1 MTDQG
6 YRDGAGGARY
16 EARTRELDLFDL
28 AAFVWTQKVLAII
41 IAVLVFIPLAVLA
54 WISLKP
60 SYEATSRLLVILD
73 DTDLTPGAAGS
84 GGEFTIDP
92 VMQSEIEILNSDA
105 VRRRAL
111 ERRGVTPTAAD
122 ITAMRRAFS
131 VSRAPNASVLTARYE
146 SGDPVV
152 AAGILNAIVDAY
164 LAYRVDLLIGGAEG
178 GLDERLSAAENEAAR
193 AEETLRNFLNANGIT
208 DFETERNALLQRI
221 SDLEA
226 RRLAAE
232 AEAAQARGFRDSL
245 AQRLGNIP
253 REIALYVENSVTGQL
268 LDLQVRREELLAR
281 YLPDAPPVQA
291 VEREIA
297 ALRSFIEAGG
307 AQGQGQTRTGVN
319 PIWQTLEQ
327 ERLSQDAFA
336 ASQARLAATLASQ
349 LAAARERADALRA
362 LAPEYD
368 RMVRAVQARAE
379 AARLLSIQ
387 AADADARRNA
397 PPGAADAVRVVE
409 RASPPSQASSLRKP
423 AVLAVALLAGGFGV
437 FVALLRGYL
446 VHRRDTTAP
455 APPRRSP
462 PSTPLSGEAGQTR
475 PEARPQTRSAPPEPE
490 PSRRK
495 LPVLARIPEA

>member
-1 MTDQG
+1 MTGQS
-6 YRDGAGGARY
+6 YRGGADGARY
-16 EARTRELDLFDL
+16 DARTRELDLFDL
-28 AAFVWTQKVLAII
+28 AAFVWTQKLLAILVALI
-41 IAVLVFIPLAVLA
+41 VFIPLAVLA

-73 DTDLTPGAAGS
+73 DADLTPGAAGS

-111 ERRGVTPTAAD
+111 ERRGATPTSAD
-122 ITAMRRAFS
+122 IAAMRRAFS

-146 SGDPVV
+146 SGDPVA
-152 AAGILNAIVDAY
+152 AAGILNAIIDAY

-178 GLDERLSAAENEAAR
+178 GLDERLRAAETEAAR
-193 AEETLRNFLNANGIT
+193 AEETLRSFLNANGIT
-208 DFETERNALLQRI
+208 DFESERNALLQRI
-221 SDLEA
+221 SNLEA

-232 AEAAQARGFRDSL
+232 AEAAQARGFRDLLS
-245 AQRLGNIP
+245 QRLDDIP

-291 VEREIA
+291 VEREIE

-319 PIWQTLEQ
+319 PIWQALEQ

-336 ASQARLAATLASQ
+336 ASQANLAATLAAQ
-349 LAAARERADALRA
+349 LDAARARADSLRA
-362 LAPEYD
+362 LSPEHD
-368 RMVRAVQARAE
+368 RLVRAVQARAE

-409 RASPPSQASSLRKP
+409 RASPPSQASSLRLP
-423 AVLAVALLAGGFGV
+423 AVMALALLAGGFGV

-446 VHRRDTTAP
+446 VHRTETMRP
-455 APPRRSP
+455 APPPDSP
-462 PSTPLSGEAGQTR
+462 PSGEARRPRTDTR
-475 PEARPQTRSAPPEPE
+475 PESRSPAPQPDTP
-490 PSRRK
+490 RRK